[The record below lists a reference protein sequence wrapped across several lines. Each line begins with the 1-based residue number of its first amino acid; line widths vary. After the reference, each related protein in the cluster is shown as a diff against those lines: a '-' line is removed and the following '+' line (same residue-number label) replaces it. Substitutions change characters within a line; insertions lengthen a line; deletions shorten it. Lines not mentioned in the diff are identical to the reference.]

1 MTQTRSLSF
10 GSRKTCAPLQPCCF
24 RFSAPLVEKVF
35 QKRSKSPIFAVARTI
50 VSSSVGTC
58 CCAVHPTPLHHGRW
72 SAGSHAP
79 SGRVAVL
86 VVECAGRA
94 SGDQRN
100 VRDEGEEAQGDRP
113 GCGSGAFRGA
123 AACNVTGY
131 EAGKREERWD
141 TKPENDRA
149 HEPESTEHDGN
160 DRDRV
165 ALHWL
170 NGRVGCRLAA
180 HSNGQLPVF

>member
-1 MTQTRSLSF
+1 MVLTPDPEESTQRHKPQVSRSGKGGGAAFTAGRRSGLETR
-10 GSRKTCAPLQPCCF
+10 RA
-24 RFSAPLVEKVF
+24 
-35 QKRSKSPIFAVARTI
+35 
-50 VSSSVGTC
+50 GTDC
-58 CCAVHPTPLHHGRW
+58 DEP
-72 SAGSHAP
+72 
-79 SGRVAVL
+79 RVQAADAAALAVL

-180 HSNGQLPVF
+180 HSNGQLPVFENCTCVPVLFTWARK